1 MTHRA
6 SRNPIPVAMAL
17 LALALA
23 LAPPVLAQGSAATP
37 PPTIVPP
44 PPPPPVAPDTPA
56 VKTAIDQ
63 ARSCVTE
70 PERSGFATRS
80 IADDATRHLD
90 AAPGTDT
97 WNAARGVVSSY
108 AKGRQAGMACLID
121 LKTLLFAD
129 PPGHEEQARLT
140 SHDRAALRRDLDG
153 LTNLWIVQGKW
164 ETVFLLRLV
173 DPAAAQAEEMLAY

>member
-1 MTHRA
+1 MTQRA
-6 SRNPIPVAMAL
+6 SLSPIPAVVAL

-23 LAPPVLAQGSAATP
+23 SPALAQASAVAP

-44 PPPPPVAPDTPA
+44 PPPPPVTPDTPA
-56 VKTAIDQ
+56 VKAALDQ

-80 IADDATRHLD
+80 VADDATRHLD

-97 WNAARGVVSSY
+97 WNAARGAVSSY

-121 LKTLLFAD
+121 LKKLLFAD
-129 PPGHEEQARLT
+129 PPGREEQAQLT
-140 SHDRAALRRDLDG
+140 ANDRRAMRRDLEG
-153 LTNLWIVQGKW
+153 LTNLWIAQGKW